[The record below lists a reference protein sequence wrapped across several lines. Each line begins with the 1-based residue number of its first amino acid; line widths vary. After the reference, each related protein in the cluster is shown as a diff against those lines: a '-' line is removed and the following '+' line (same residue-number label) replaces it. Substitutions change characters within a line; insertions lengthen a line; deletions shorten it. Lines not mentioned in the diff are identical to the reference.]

1 MGRRLRTTALAAML
15 VVSTL
20 AVLAQSAAAQQ
31 GGPGGPP
38 DRFIVVLK
46 NSVADPGAVAAEHSR
61 AYNAQVSYVYT
72 AALKGYAAVIPNDR
86 VAEVRADDRVAYL
99 SDDLPVQAVQP
110 PGGTPPGKRPPK
122 GGGGGGTP
130 APQVLPT
137 GVDRIDAENKS
148 GSVAV
153 AVIDSGS
160 GPHTDLNVAGG
171 KNCSTGASYN
181 DGNGHGTH
189 VAGTIGAI
197 SNTFGVVGVLPG
209 APIYSVRVLNNAGSG
224 SWSSVICGI
233 DWVTANKSALNIRVA
248 NMSLGG
254 STTENET
261 LGCTSSSLHQ
271 AICNSVNA
279 GVTYVAAAGNDGATF
294 ATFAPATYDEVLTVT
309 AMSDS
314 DGQPG
319 GAGGSPSCRAGET
332 DDSAATFSN
341 FATSAPDQGHT
352 IAAPGVC
359 ILSTWTGGGYSTI
372 SGTSMAS
379 PHVTGTAA
387 LCIAHGV
394 CTGSSAD
401 IRSKLRARRGGPA
414 WIVWF
419 QRQPRVRWQVLRLLA
434 VRRRLLAAFRLL
446 PTAGRDP

>member
-1 MGRRLRTTALAAML
+1 MGRRIRTTALAA
-15 VVSTL
+15 VL
-20 AVLAQSAAAQQ
+20 AASVFVVLAQSAAAQQ
-31 GGPGGPP
+31 GGPGAPP
-38 DRFIVVLK
+38 GRFIVVLK
-46 NSVADPGAVAAEHSR
+46 DSVADPSAVAAEHSR

-99 SDDLPVQAVQP
+99 SADLPVQAVQP
-110 PGGTPPGKRPPK
+110 PGGTPPGKNPPK
-122 GGGGGGTP
+122 GGGGAP

-137 GVDRIDAENKS
+137 GVDRIDGENKA
-148 GSVAV
+148 GSVGV
-153 AVIDSGS
+153 AVIDTGS
-160 GPHTDLNVAGG
+160 GPHTDLNVVGG

-197 SNTFGVVGVLPG
+197 NNTFGVVGVLPG

-233 DWVTANKSALNIRVA
+233 DWVTANKTALNIRVA

-254 STTENET
+254 STTENEAA
-261 LGCTSSSLHQ
+261 GCTSSALHQ

-279 GVTYVAAAGNDGATF
+279 GVTYVAAAGNDGASF

-314 DGQPG
+314 DGTPG
-319 GAGGSPSCRAGET
+319 GTGGAPACRTSEA
-332 DDSAATFSN
+332 DDAVATFSN
-341 FATSAPDQGHT
+341 FAVSAADQAHT

-359 ILSTWTGGGYSTI
+359 ILSTWTGGGYNTI

-394 CTGSSAD
+394 CTGSPAD
-401 IRSKLRARRGGPA
+401 VRSKLRNDAAARPASYGFVGSPGPGTRYAGYLVYAGGY
-414 WIVWF
+414 
-419 QRQPRVRWQVLRLLA
+419 
-434 VRRRLLAAFRLL
+434 
-446 PTAGRDP
+446 